1 MNRTPKRRLIV
12 LAVASV
18 LATVGTV
25 WLAVKAWGELPGW
38 ALAAGASPLAMRC
51 LTMMVVG
58 MVALGLVLALLVRVR
73 SRTRPAGV
81 RGFHGDQGGHAAI
94 EMAFVFPLALMIF
107 LLIIQAAL
115 LFNANLVVHYAAFAA
130 ARVGVVVV
138 PLNLAND
145 STWPEKRNW
154 VRNPDVASVPA
165 SEKMEM
171 IRRAAV
177 LAVMPVSA
185 MASSGA
191 ATTGTGGTSSISG
204 QDVQNESSTVFKHL
218 GVKDERPWFY
228 VSKPKPSYQGFF
240 SRAAA
245 QYDYANGE
253 ISLLGSPVQV
263 TRIELAKPWHWSHG
277 RDEHCPYAHTRRG
290 DWTDWGW
297 TWVSY
302 CPTVLDNGVA
312 DARMDYDYDHWGWH
326 DRTWHDEQLQVR
338 LTYQYLLE
346 IPYANRF
353 LGDEVQV
360 AGRTGK
366 QYATQ
371 IQVDMTLSV
380 EGEYEL
386 KPRDYT
392 WPPGT

>member
-1 MNRTPKRRLIV
+1 MSHVPKRGLVI

-38 ALAAGASPLAMRC
+38 MLAAAASPLAMRC
-51 LTMMVVG
+51 LTIMVVG
-58 MVALGLVLALLVRVR
+58 LVALGVVLALLVRARPRV
-73 SRTRPAGV
+73 RPAGV
-81 RGFHGDQGGHAAI
+81 RGFHGDQGGTAAV
-94 EMAFVFPLALMIF
+94 EMAMVFPLALMIF

-115 LFNANLVVHYAAFAA
+115 VFNANLVVHYAAFAA
-130 ARVGVVVV
+130 ARVAVVVV
-138 PLNLAND
+138 PLNLPND
-145 STWPEKRNW
+145 GTWPEKRNW

-185 MASSGA
+185 MAASGA
-191 ATTGTGGTSSISG
+191 ATTGPGGTSTVTG
-204 QDVQNESSTVFKHL
+204 QTVQNESSTVFKHL
-218 GVKDERPWFY
+218 GVNERPWFY
-228 VSKPKPSYQGFF
+228 FSQTKPSYEGFF

-253 ISLLGSPVQV
+253 ISTQAGPIQV
-263 TRIELAKPWHWSHG
+263 TKIELAKPWHWSHG

-297 TWVSY
+297 NWISY
-302 CPTVLDNGVA
+302 CPTEVDNGVP

-326 DRTWHDEQLQVR
+326 DHMWHNEQLQVR

-346 IPYANRF
+346 MPYANRF
-353 LGDEVQV
+353 IGDEVQV
-360 AGRTGK
+360 TGRTGK

-371 IQVDMTLSV
+371 IQVEVTLSN
-380 EGEYEL
+380 EGEHEL